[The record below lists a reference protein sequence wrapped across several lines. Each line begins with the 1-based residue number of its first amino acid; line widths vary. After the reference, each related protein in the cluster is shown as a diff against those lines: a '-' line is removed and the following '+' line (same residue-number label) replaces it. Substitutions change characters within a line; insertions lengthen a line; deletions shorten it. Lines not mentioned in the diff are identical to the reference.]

1 MNQVFQKARDKH
13 IQQATNNAE
22 AEKETVEQQQARSHI
37 LLTTL
42 EDAVNHFVAHSGED
56 LAMNQDKMRELHR
69 QHPLCPEGQGLA
81 APHDS
86 Q

>member
-1 MNQVFQKARDKH
+1 MNKVFQKASDKH

-22 AEKETVEQQQARSHI
+22 AEKETIEQQQAQSHI
-37 LLTTL
+37 LLATL

-56 LAMNQDKMRELHR
+56 LTLNQDTIRELHR
-69 QHPLCPEGQGLA
+69 QDPLCLEGQGLA